1 MQRAYRTSR
10 DEKRTL
16 ELAHGRVSK
25 AVISD
30 FAMATGRL
38 KTHQIHPPVCFAH
51 RAVLYTPEVF
61 LPTLSFLFS
70 FSLCL
75 ITLLVVWSKPYWCET
90 IHNFI

>member
-1 MQRAYRTSR
+1 MSQGLFRMQRAYRTSR

-38 KTHQIHPPVCFAH
+38 KTHQM
-51 RAVLYTPEVF
+51 YQ
-61 LPTLSFLFS
+61 
-70 FSLCL
+70 
-75 ITLLVVWSKPYWCET
+75 KD
-90 IHNFI
+90 N